1 MKPFCGFLSP
11 AGRKEGGRGNE
22 TDGGCSGGGGT
33 GTGTVA
39 TRRSQMEKPPFR
51 IAKDDSK
58 PLLRDPILRSDPIE
72 TEQAVLRLPPFPRGN
87 I

>member
-1 MKPFCGFLSP
+1 MKPFCGFESP
-11 AGRKEGGRGNE
+11 AGWREGGRGNE
-22 TDGGCSGGGGT
+22 ADGGCSGGGGT
-33 GTGTVA
+33 VA
-39 TRRSQMEKPPFR
+39 TRRSQMQKPPFR